1 VIGRRYRLHT
11 TTVTVLCAWNGRT
24 TDLPVP
30 LFPHIRTRPHAPR
43 NVLLQRADGTVTIRP
58 FRGLVRLREEAG
70 PAGPATSTWSSSAD
84 TRRTPPP

>member
-24 TDLPVP
+24 ADLPAP
-30 LFPHIRTRPHAPR
+30 RFPYVRTRAHAPR
-43 NVLLQRADGTVTIRP
+43 NVQLRLADGTVTIRP

-70 PAGPATSTWSSSAD
+70 PAGPASSTRSSSAD
-84 TRRTPPP
+84 TRRTPPS